1 MVARPS
7 WIDAAKGATVEAVAA
22 ELGLDVRRRTFGP
35 CPGCGAERR
44 GGADRRPPCGFRDGW
59 SCFRCDARGDALDL
73 VARVVAGARLRELTL
88 ERMAEVRAW
97 YAARGWCDPAPGG
110 PAAPVVARRAP
121 AAPAEP
127 APVYPPMAE
136 VAALWSACAAL
147 TDVPWGYR
155 GGGRWADPAVPW
167 LEKRRGLSC
176 RELGALDLARL
187 LPLDPDAHP
196 WPSWIPRLG
205 MGRAD
210 WLQLYRLAV
219 PMYDATGAMRSLR
232 FRAVTAVC
240 EPGADGL
247 RWRSLDV
254 KEHQKALAATGAD
267 VRGLALADPVGRA
280 LLAGE
285 LERAPWDGWVVVTE
299 GEPDLWTWSTRQRRG
314 MAPDALTWAMLG
326 VVSGSWTEDL
336 AARVPSGCKVSVRTH
351 DDPAGDKY
359 AERIRRTLAKRC
371 EVRRAVIPGERE
383 ED

>member
-7 WIDAAKGATVEAVAA
+7 WIDTAKGATVEAVAG
-22 ELGLDVRRRTFGP
+22 ELGLEVRRRAFGP

-44 GGADRRPPCGFRDGW
+44 GGGERRPPCGIGEGW

-73 VARVVAGARLRELTL
+73 VARVVAGARLRELTP

-127 APVYPPMAE
+127 APVYPPLAE
-136 VAALWSACAAL
+136 VAALWAACGPLDRASI
-147 TDVPWGYR
+147 Y
-155 GGGRWADPAVPW
+155 DPAVPW
-167 LEKRRGLSC
+167 LENAEHGRGLSC
-176 RELGALDLARL
+176 LELGALDLARAM
-187 LPLDPDAHP
+187 PLDPDAHP
-196 WPSWIPRLG
+196 WPSWIPWLNL
-205 MGRAD
+205 GRAA
-210 WLQLYRLAV
+210 WLRRYRLAV
-219 PMYDATGAMRSLR
+219 PMYDATGALRSLR
-232 FRAVTAVC
+232 FRAVTAEREVVD
-240 EPGADGL
+240 GAL

-254 KEHQKALAATGAD
+254 KAHQKALAVTGST
-267 VRGLALADPVGRA
+267 VRGLTLADPVGRA

-285 LERAPWDGWVVVTE
+285 LASAPWDGRVVVTE

-314 MAPDALTWAMLG
+314 MAPDALTWAVLG
-326 VVSGSWTEDL
+326 VVNGSWSEDL
-336 AARVPSGCKVSVRTH
+336 AARVPSGAKVALRTH
-351 DDPAGDKY
+351 ADAAGDAY
-359 AERIRRTLAKRC
+359 AERIRGTLAKRC

>member
-7 WIDAAKGATVEAVAA
+7 WIDTAKGATVEAVAG
-22 ELGLDVRRRTFGP
+22 ELGLDVRRRAFGP
-35 CPGCGAERR
+35 CPACGAERR
-44 GGADRRPPCGFRDGW
+44 GGGDRRPPCGFGNGW
-59 SCFRCDARGDALDL
+59 RCFRCDARGDALDL

-97 YAARGWCDPAPGG
+97 YAAHGWCDPAPGG
-110 PAAPVVARRAP
+110 PAAPFVARRAP

-127 APVYPPMAE
+127 APVYPPVAE

-167 LEKRRGLSC
+167 LEKWRGLSC
-176 RELGALDLARL
+176 RALGALDLARL

-205 MGRAD
+205 MGRVE

-219 PMYDATGAMRSLR
+219 PMYDATGALRSLR
-232 FRAVTAVC
+232 FRAVTDVC

-247 RWRSLDV
+247 RWRALDV
-254 KEHQKALAATGAD
+254 KGHQKALAATGST
-267 VRGLALADPVGRA
+267 VRGLTLADPVGRA

-285 LERAPWDGWVVVTE
+285 LASAPWDGRVVVTE

-314 MAPDALTWAMLG
+314 MAPDALTWAVLG
-326 VVSGSWTEDL
+326 VVNGSWTADL
-336 AARVPSGCKVSVRTH
+336 AARVPSGAKVALRTH
-351 DDPAGDKY
+351 ADAAGVAY
-359 AERIRRTLAKRC
+359 AENIRRTLAARC
-371 EVRRAVIPGERE
+371 DVRRAVIPGERE

>member
-1 MVARPS
+1 MNTRYAQV
-7 WIDAAKGATVEAVAA
+7 AVAA
-22 ELGLDVRRRTFGP
+22 EVAKLQAAPHGGRNQQTFQSAAALGELVGAGILDEEDTRAALLDAATAAGLPWREARDAVKSGL
-35 CPGCGAERR
+35 RR
-44 GGADRRPPCGFRDGW
+44 GRSKPREVQSKPGW
-59 SCFRCDARGDALDL
+59 
-73 VARVVAGARLRELTL
+73 T
-88 ERMAEVRAW
+88 
-97 YAARGWCDPAPGG
+97 
-110 PAAPVVARRAP
+110 AAPVVARRAP

-127 APVYPPMAE
+127 APVYPPLAE

-167 LEKRRGLSC
+167 LEKWRGLSC
-176 RELGALDLARL
+176 RALGALDLARL

-219 PMYDATGAMRSLR
+219 PMYDATGALRSLR
-232 FRAVTAVC
+232 FRAVTDVC

-247 RWRSLDV
+247 RWRALDV
-254 KEHQKALAATGAD
+254 KGHQKALAPSGST

-285 LERAPWDGWVVVTE
+285 LASAPWDGRVVVTE

-314 MAPDALTWAMLG
+314 MAPDALTWAVLG
-326 VVSGSWTEDL
+326 VVNGSWNEDL
-336 AARVPSGCKVSVRTH
+336 AARVPSGAKVALRTH
-351 DDPAGDKY
+351 ADAAGDAY
-359 AERIRRTLAKRC
+359 AENIRRTLAKRC

>member
-7 WIDAAKGATVEAVAA
+7 WIDTAKGATVEAVAG
-22 ELGLDVRRRTFGP
+22 ELGLDVRRRAFGP
-35 CPGCGAERR
+35 CPACGAERR
-44 GGADRRPPCGFRDGW
+44 GGGDRRPPCGIGEGW
-59 SCFRCDARGDALDL
+59 RCFACKVAGDALDL

-97 YAARGWCDPAPGG
+97 YAARGWCDPALGG

-127 APVYPPMAE
+127 APVYPPVAE

-155 GGGRWADPAVPW
+155 GDGRWADPAVPW

-205 MGRAD
+205 MGRAE

-219 PMYDATGAMRSLR
+219 PMYDATGALRSLR
-232 FRAVTAVC
+232 FRAVTDVC
-240 EPGADGL
+240 EPTADGL
-247 RWRSLDV
+247 RWRALDV
-254 KEHQKALAATGAD
+254 KGHQKALAATGST
-267 VRGLALADPVGRA
+267 VRGLTLADPVGRA

-285 LERAPWDGWVVVTE
+285 LASAPWDGRVVVTE
-299 GEPDLWTWSTRQRRG
+299 GEPDLWTWSTRKRRG
-314 MAPDALTWAMLG
+314 MAPNALTWAVLG
-326 VVSGSWTEDL
+326 VVSGSWTDDL
-336 AARVPSGCKVSVRTH
+336 AARVPSGCKVSVLT
-351 DDPAGDKY
+351 DNDPAGDKY

-371 EVRRAVIPGERE
+371 EVRRGVIPGERE